1 MYAYKMKKIISLLS
15 IVAVVAAFSS
25 CRTEDDLTDS
35 IFDTTVPVVD
45 PNKTTAPFDQWLY
58 DNFVVPYN
66 VEVQYQFNFPASDLS
81 FQLAPADY
89 NRSQLLAHMIRYLFY
104 DVYTKYAGEQFMKQY
119 GPRIFHFIG
128 STGYNA
134 TSGTEVLGTAAGG
147 VKITLYNVNEMK
159 PYSDN
164 VQYNNDDITVLNER
178 YFHTMHH
185 EFSHILHQTK
195 AYPVAF
201 GQVTSSTY
209 DPMTWQ
215 ERDSVIT
222 HQLGYVTH
230 YASSATYED
239 FVETLSCIITDTDHR
254 WMNRIIDTCC
264 KGMRQGDRE
273 EVLTLIDSLGVRNLD
288 DANKPWNHFK
298 LLKQTHVFNDNTNEY
313 DVDTTYVPDFFKNQ
327 EQVYNSKAG
336 KYVAKY
342 KYETFREFKSFRE
355 FLNWV
360 AYTTDDKVEGINA
373 LLKKINIATEWYTD
387 RWGLHAFE
395 LREEVRY
402 RQEHINEWL
411 KSGDLIIYD
420 LNGTE
425 N

>member
-1 MYAYKMKKIISLLS
+1 MYAYEMKKIISLLS
-15 IVAVVAAFSS
+15 IVAFVAVFSS
-25 CRTEDDLTDS
+25 CRSEDDRTDS

-45 PNKTTAPFDQWLY
+45 PNKATAPFDQWLY

-66 VEVQYQFNFPASDLS
+66 VEVQYQFNFPSSDLS

-104 DVYTKYAGEQFMKQY
+104 DVYTKYAGEKFMKQY

-134 TSGTEVLGTAAGG
+134 TSGTEVLGTASGG

-159 PYSDN
+159 PFSQG

-254 WMNRIIDTCC
+254 WMNRIICTCC

-288 DANKPWNHFK
+288 DPEKPWNHFR
-298 LLKQTHVFNDNTNEY
+298 LLKQTHVFNENTNEY
-313 DVDTTYVPDFFKNQ
+313 DVDTTFVPEYFKNPT
-327 EQVYNSKAG
+327 QVYNSKAG
-336 KYVAKY
+336 SYVAKY
-342 KYETFREFKSFRE
+342 KYTTYRDFTSFRD

-411 KSGDLIIYD
+411 NSGEVKIYD
-420 LNGTE
+420 LNE

>member
-1 MYAYKMKKIISLLS
+1 MKKIISLLS
-15 IVAVVAAFSS
+15 IAAIVAAFSS
-25 CRTEDDLTDS
+25 CRSEDDLTDS

-45 PNKTTAPFDQWLY
+45 PSKATAPFDQWLY
-58 DNFVVPYN
+58 DNFVKPYN
-66 VEVQYQFNFPASDLS
+66 VEVQYQFNYPASDLS

-104 DVYTKYAGEQFMKQY
+104 DVYTKFAGDEFMKLY

-159 PYSDN
+159 PFSDN

-254 WMNRIIDTCC
+254 WMNRIIDACC
-264 KGMRQGDRE
+264 RGMRQGDRE
-273 EVLTLIDSLGVRNLD
+273 EVLTLVDSLGVRSLD
-288 DANKPWNHFK
+288 VPERPWNHFK
-298 LLKQTHVFNDNTNEY
+298 LLKQTHVFNENTNEY
-313 DVDTTYVPDFFKNQ
+313 DVDTTYVPEFFRNTAT
-327 EQVYNSKAG
+327 VYNSKSG
-336 KYVAKY
+336 SNVAKY
-342 KYETFREFKSFRE
+342 KYTTFKEFNSFRE
-355 FLNWV
+355 FLDWV
-360 AYTTDDKVEGINA
+360 PYTTDAAVNGINA

-402 RQEHINEWL
+402 RQDHINEWL
-411 KSGDLIIYD
+411 KSGEVKVFD
-420 LNGTE
+420 LNNTE
-425 N
+425 K